1 MKEALTYLSSDEL
14 EGRGLG
20 TSGIDLAAAYIA
32 GDFHGSGLRP
42 LPGMTDYFQRFDMT
56 TADGI
61 APETTLSINGKV
73 LKLKEDYN
81 PLSFS
86 AEKTFD
92 APVVFVGYGISN
104 KEQNYDDYAAID
116 VKGKIA
122 VAWRFEPADKEGKS
136 KFAKDDWSESAH
148 LDSKAKN
155 ASDHGA
161 VALILANPPWYKGL
175 DSLLPFA
182 KEFMGSTAAI
192 PVVHVKRTLADALIQ
207 QGMGTESKSLGEKI
221 NAKPKPESG
230 LMKEVAISGK
240 VAVKRTVRQ
249 LKNVAAMLPGAG
261 PHADEYVI
269 VGAHYDHLGHG
280 GFGSLSPKSRE
291 IHHGADDNGSGT
303 VAVMELAKEYAARA
317 RAGQLPPRS
326 IIFIAFT
333 AEEEGLIGSAHF
345 VSHPPVPLEKVVG
358 MLNLDMVGRLRDE
371 ALFVGGSGTAAS
383 LEKIVAD
390 ADKGSAIKIKD
401 IGKGG
406 RGPSDHMSFAM
417 KKVPVLFF
425 FTGLHADY
433 HRPTDRI
440 EKINFNGM
448 AEIVELSRHVIDG
461 LAAMPKEQYITA
473 ADAHSM
479 SMGTGGGGERKAT
492 LGVVPSYGDESEVKG
507 VRITGTSPGSPAETA
522 GMKEGDV
529 IVGFNGKSVDNLM
542 DLSNDLAAAK
552 PGDDI
557 KVRIIRNQNEL
568 MIPVKLAERK

>member
-390 ADKGSAIKIKD
+390 ADKGLAIKIKD